1 MLKNY
6 IKIALRHIKRH
17 KAYSF
22 LNVTGLAVG
31 MACCILILFWVQDE
45 MNTDRFHDTIDSLYI
60 VRNLTRFGTQVDRG
74 TGSVPA
80 FGPALKNEY
89 PEIQNT
95 ARFSN
100 GQSEFLFSTVK
111 VKFKEN
117 LQMADP
123 EIFELFTF
131 PLIAGSK
138 EDLFSGP
145 NVMVLSQSTAEK
157 YFGQKN
163 PVGQTITLNNE
174 FDFRIAG
181 VMRDIP
187 HNSTLRFNAWV
198 PLEFSNTLWRENY
211 TKTWYNLA
219 FRTYAEVNENFDL
232 ESFNRKIS
240 GRIKQSLPASTT
252 EPFLYPFKKAYLH
265 IWGRIDQIRVFTI
278 IAFLILITAG
288 INFINLTTARAVRR
302 SKEVG
307 LRKVVGAK
315 RIQVA
320 RQFFGESILYTFISL
335 SAAMIFVVLLMP
347 FFRNLTGK
355 PLYAGNL
362 INLPMIA
369 GVAGI
374 ALMAGLIS
382 GVYPAVFLSAFHP
395 ASVLK
400 GKGVSIK
407 KGDLFRKILVV
418 AQFSLSIMLIIGSII
433 IFSQVKFMKNKNLGF
448 DKEHLLYI
456 RVEGSL
462 KKSHSS
468 MKHELLQH
476 PGIKNITLT
485 SHSPTG
491 IYNNGSGWDW
501 EGRDPSV
508 DPLVTYFGV
517 DPDFLDTFQME
528 LAEGDSF
535 RKGTEI
541 TASKVL
547 INQRFANIIDIDPI
561 IGTRIS
567 QGEETLQIMGVVK
580 DFHFTPVYRE
590 IGPLL
595 LYHNPEWREYRYM
608 FMRLN
613 PGDIPETIAAVKKS
627 AEKFNPEFPFAYTF
641 IDQDYDRLYR
651 TLEREMDI
659 IRTFTILAILISCL
673 GLFGLASFT
682 AEQRTKEIGI
692 RKVLGASASKIVIML
707 SKEYGKWVLTANIIA
722 WPVAYYFMRNWIS
735 NYPYRI
741 GINMTIFLAAAML
754 SLFIAQITVVFQA
767 LKAAQASPADSIRY
781 E

>member
-1 MLKNY
+1 MLRNY

-22 LNVTGLAVG
+22 INVTGLALG

-45 MNTDRFHDTIDSLYI
+45 LNTDRFHDKIDSLYI
-60 VRNLTRFGTQVDRG
+60 VRNLTRFGSQIDRG
-74 TGSVPA
+74 VGSVPA
-80 FGPALKNEY
+80 FGPALKYEY
-89 PEIQNT
+89 PEIKNT
-95 ARFSN
+95 ARLSN
-100 GQSEFLFSTVK
+100 GQSEFLFSTDK
-111 VKFKEN
+111 VKFIEN

-131 PLIAGSK
+131 PLISGSK
-138 EDLFSGP
+138 KDLFSGP

-157 YFGQKN
+157 YFGQEN

-181 VMRDIP
+181 IMQDIP
-187 HNSTLRFNAWV
+187 HNSTIRFNAWV
-198 PLEFSNTLWRENY
+198 PLEFGNILWRANY

-219 FRTYAEVNENFDL
+219 FRTFAEVDENFNL
-232 ESFNRKIS
+232 ESFNPKIS
-240 GRIKQSLPASTT
+240 GRIKQSLPTSNT
-252 EPFLYPFKKAYLH
+252 EPFLYPYKKAYLH

-307 LRKVVGAK
+307 LRKVVGAR

-335 SAAMIFVVLLMP
+335 FAAMIFVVFLMP

-374 ALMAGLIS
+374 ALLAGLIS
-382 GVYPAVFLSAFHP
+382 GLYPAVFLSAFHP
-395 ASVLK
+395 AAVLK
-400 GKGVSIK
+400 GK
-407 KGDLFRKILVV
+407 
-418 AQFSLSIMLIIGSII
+418 
-433 IFSQVKFMKNKNLGF
+433 
-448 DKEHLLYI
+448 
-456 RVEGSL
+456 
-462 KKSHSS
+462 
-468 MKHELLQH
+468 
-476 PGIKNITLT
+476 
-485 SHSPTG
+485 
-491 IYNNGSGWDW
+491 
-501 EGRDPSV
+501 
-508 DPLVTYFGV
+508 
-517 DPDFLDTFQME
+517 
-528 LAEGDSF
+528 GDSF
-535 RKGTEI
+535 RKGTEK

-547 INQRFANIIDIDPI
+547 INQRFADIIDLDPV
-561 IGTRIS
+561 IGARIS
-567 QGEETLQIMGVVK
+567 QGERSLQVMGVVK
-580 DFHFTPVYRE
+580 NFHFTPVYRE

-595 LYHNPEWREYRYM
+595 LYHNPEWQEYHYM
-608 FMRLN
+608 FIRLN
-613 PGDIPETIAAVKKS
+613 RGNIPATIAAIKQS

-707 SKEYGKWVLTANIIA
+707 SKEYAKWVLIANMIA
-722 WPVAYYFMRNWIS
+722 WPIAYYFMRTWIS
-735 NYPYRI
+735 HYPYRI
-741 GINMTIFLAAAML
+741 NINMTIFVAAAML
-754 SLFIAQITVVFQA
+754 SLLIAQITFAFQA
-767 LKAAQASPADSIRY
+767 MKAAHSSPADSIRY